1 LFVYN
6 EGVRYPQL
14 LVDKKCRHGIMV
26 VEMEVK
32 MKILTSHVSG
42 IADLMRQR
50 MGFHEAF
57 TEVTGDYFCEFEI
70 DEAKKLI
77 GERLGIRSGIRRRNK
92 MVRQS
97 AIERTSKHRAVS
109 MEEQMKLIDTHP
121 YPG

>member
-1 LFVYN
+1 
-6 EGVRYPQL
+6 
-14 LVDKKCRHGIMV
+14 
-26 VEMEVK
+26 MEVK